1 MREDWLLISPCVVL
15 AFIEI
20 KYIWRSLP
28 EYFEKDTEI
37 SGGYSWMDDF
47 KYFYFMYAAEAVFII
62 QWACNIFP
70 IAGSLTQ
77 IYLRLLGYGLV
88 TLGFLIALI
97 SLKKLGSNW
106 SGMTDF
112 RIKKN
117 QVLVKD
123 GIYALV
129 RHPIYLAVQL
139 EILGYELVVNSWLV
153 VPVMLVV
160 FWYIG
165 RHVGKEHSLL
175 EKKFGAE
182 FRKYRSRVSRLLPW
196 IY

>member
-1 MREDWLLISPCVVL
+1 
-15 AFIEI
+15 
-20 KYIWRSLP
+20 
-28 EYFEKDTEI
+28 
-37 SGGYSWMDDF
+37 
-47 KYFYFMYAAEAVFII
+47 
-62 QWACNIFP
+62 
-70 IAGSLTQ
+70 
-77 IYLRLLGYGLV
+77 
-88 TLGFLIALI
+88 LGFLIALI

-165 RHVGKEHSLL
+165 RHIGKEDLLL
-175 EKKFGAE
+175 EKKFGDE
-182 FRKYRSRVSRLLPW
+182 FRKYRSRVSRILPW